1 VLCVL
6 GKKRTSSS
14 NSAHDL
20 LLDLPE
26 EQRYVWMR
34 LLAPDDAVDVIQE
47 IGPDRLEEI
56 LALLD
61 EPTRNEVIGLL
72 AYDEDEAGG

>member
-1 VLCVL
+1 
-6 GKKRTSSS
+6 
-14 NSAHDL
+14 
-20 LLDLPE
+20 
-26 EQRYVWMR
+26 MR